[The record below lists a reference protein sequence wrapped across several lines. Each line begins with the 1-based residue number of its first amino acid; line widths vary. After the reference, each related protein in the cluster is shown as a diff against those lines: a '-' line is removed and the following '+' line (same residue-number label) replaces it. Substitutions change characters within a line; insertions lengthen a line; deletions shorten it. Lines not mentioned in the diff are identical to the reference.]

1 MVIDVKPDSLFIEPD
16 SINHNYVDS
25 NLLKTFFIEFPQLKK
40 QSDKVIKFYEKR
52 NFQYAWFEN
61 SGLNEQGRL
70 FINLIKNHNHEGVYD
85 SIPYDS
91 LMNNWY
97 TQFIDTTVFTDS
109 IAPHFEVMLTAQFFQ
124 YAQRI
129 WGGIPEEQTKDLEWY
144 IKRKRLPYVALLDS
158 ILADPNFFA
167 RNKPVYKQ
175 YDLLKNYLQQY
186 HDLEAHSKWD
196 SIPFNKKIYKL
207 DDEDS
212 ILIAVRKRLFLFGD
226 LTLAD
231 TLNINFDSTL
241 QAAVILF
248 QQRYGYQ
255 ANGTIGK
262 QTMNA
267 LNTPLQ
273 KRITQLVLNM
283 ERCRWVPRQPEGDY
297 IAVNIPEFIMHVYEK
312 DSLVWNCNV
321 VVGSNANQTVIFN
334 GDIKYVVL
342 SPYWNIPSS
351 IIGKEILPACK
362 KNSSYIASHNMEVVD
377 TKGNAIDVH
386 QISWNQYTGKNFPYI
401 IRQKP
406 GKNNSLGLAKFL
418 FPNEYSIYLHDTPAK
433 SLFNESKRNFSHGC
447 IRVNEPEKLADF
459 LLRNDAQWDL
469 AKIKSAMNG
478 GKEIYIT
485 LNQPVQVFI
494 GYFTA
499 FVDSRGKL
507 NFREDV
513 YGHDGRLAATI
524 FKK

>member
-1 MVIDVKPDSLFIEPD
+1 MP
-16 SINHNYVDS
+16 
-25 NLLKTFFIEFPQLKK
+25 
-40 QSDKVIKFYEKR
+40 
-52 NFQYAWFEN
+52 
-61 SGLNEQGRL
+61 
-70 FINLIKNHNHEGVYD
+70 
-85 SIPYDS
+85 
-91 LMNNWY
+91 
-97 TQFIDTTVFTDS
+97 
-109 IAPHFEVMLTAQFFQ
+109 
-124 YAQRI
+124 
-129 WGGIPEEQTKDLEWY
+129 
-144 IKRKRLPYVALLDS
+144 LLDS

-186 HDLEAHSKWD
+186 NDLEAHSKWD

-226 LTLAD
+226 LTLSD

-297 IAVNIPEFIMHVYEK
+297 IAANIPEFIMHVYEK

-321 VVGSNANQTVIFN
+321 VVGNNANQTVIFN
-334 GDIKYVVL
+334 GDLKYVVL

-351 IIGKEILPACK
+351 IIKKEILPACK

-386 QISWNQYTGKNFPYI
+386 QINWNQYTGKNFPYI

-406 GKNNSLGLAKFL
+406 EKNNSRGLAKFL

-478 GKEIYIT
+478 GKK
-485 LNQPVQVFI
+485 FI
-494 GYFTA
+494 LRSISPCRYSSVTSPHLLTA
-499 FVDSRGKL
+499 GA
-507 NFREDV
+507 
-513 YGHDGRLAATI
+513 Y
-524 FKK
+524 